1 MTPRS
6 TISASPSDIA
16 EILTSLVATLEAMDR
31 RMRVI
36 ESWVNE
42 WEAADA
48 WVEEQLIEHRDKTR
62 DH

>member
-6 TISASPSDIA
+6 TISVSPSDIA